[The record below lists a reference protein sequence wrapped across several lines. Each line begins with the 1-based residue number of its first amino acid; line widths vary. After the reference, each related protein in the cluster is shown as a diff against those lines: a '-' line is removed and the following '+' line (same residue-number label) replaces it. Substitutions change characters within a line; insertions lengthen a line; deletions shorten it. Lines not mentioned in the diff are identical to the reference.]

1 MSRMSR
7 APLGVFGVVV
17 VVLIAAA
24 EACSGPA
31 GGDVTPNSPEAQATN
46 VRRTA
51 VAGVQRIIANPPTQT
66 ALPEPNATAKPSC
79 DGAIWWTE
87 ARSHLGES
95 RKVQGTIVGTR
106 PAPDGSLLL
115 LEIGQPYPDPT
126 GLAVLVPAALANN
139 LSGKSVCV
147 AGRITNA
154 QGSTTMQ
161 VRDASSIV
169 VVK

>member
-7 APLGVFGVVV
+7 APLGVFVGLV
-17 VVLIAAA
+17 IAMTAAA
-24 EACSGPA
+24 GACSGPA
-31 GGDVTPNSPEAQATN
+31 DGDPVPNSAEAQATN

-51 VAGVQRIIANPPTQT
+51 VADVQRIIANPPTQT
-66 ALPEPNATAKPSC
+66 SLPEPTATARPSC

-87 ARSHLGES
+87 ARSHVGES

-106 PAPDGSLLL
+106 PAPNNGAM

-126 GLAVLVPAALANN
+126 GLAVLIPAVLANN
-139 LSGKSVCV
+139 FSGQTVCV
-147 AGRITNA
+147 AGRIVTA
-154 QGSTTMQ
+154 QGSTTIQ

-169 VVK
+169 VVN